1 MHLQI
6 RKALIGLYIVILL
19 MACGSQRMLIAQTYD
34 GWTFYAPQNGTKAYL
49 VDMAG
54 LVYHSWTFPSTA
66 KTTYSS
72 YLLQDGTLLRSVN
85 KSGNSFNGG
94 PISGQVQRVDWN
106 GTVLWDYVYSTTQ
119 YCSHHDICPM
129 PNGNVLL
136 IAYELKTAAQVSA
149 AGCSQSITMWP
160 DKIVEIQPVGT
171 NGGNVVWEWH
181 AWDHLVQQTD
191 PTKPN
196 YGIVADHPELL
207 NINYKTTKDW
217 MHMNGL
223 DYNETLD
230 QITFS
235 SHNLNEIYV
244 IDHSTTTA
252 EAASHSGGNS
262 GKGGDLLYRWGNPLA
277 YNMGGTANFNTVHDA
292 HWISSTHPTYP
303 DHLCGY
309 NNQGGTGGKT
319 CIDIIN
325 PPYSGFLYS
334 LTAGAPFAP
343 SAYTFR
349 HTYSGSPSSNNGN
362 SQQLPNGNMLVTIGL
377 SGYVYEVT
385 PAGTTVWSKS
395 TGGTVAQCWRYP
407 YSYLTAIHDP
417 VNEEVKISIWPNPS
431 NGIFNL
437 ETNLRENESG
447 IMRVTDMT
455 GKVILNTGITGE
467 IDLSNQESGLY
478 FLQIS
483 TSANGMITRKL
494 NVVK

>member
-1 MHLQI
+1 MKI
-6 RKALIGLYIVILL
+6 RFSCAMIRFLLIFGMILSSGFYILK
-19 MACGSQRMLIAQTYD
+19 AQTYD
-34 GWTFYAPQNGTKAYL
+34 GWTYYAPQNGTKAYL

-54 LVYHSWTFPSTA
+54 VVYHSWTFPSTA

-72 YLLQDGTLLRSVN
+72 YMLPNGDLMRSVN

-94 PISGQVQRVDWN
+94 PISGEVQRVDWN
-106 GTVLWDYVYSTTQ
+106 GNVLWDYVYSTTQ

-136 IAYELKTAAQVSA
+136 IAYELKTATQVSA
-149 AGCSQSITMWP
+149 AGCSSAITMWP
-160 DKIVEIQPVGT
+160 DKIVEIEPAGT

-181 AWDHLVQQTD
+181 AWDHLVQQVD
-191 PTKPN
+191 ASKPN

-252 EAASHSGGNS
+252 EAAGHTGGNS
-262 GKGGDLLYRWGNPLA
+262 GKGGDLLYRWGNPVA

-303 DHLCGY
+303 DYLCGY
-309 NNQGGTGGKT
+309 NNQGGAGGKT
-319 CIDIIN
+319 CVDIIN
-325 PPYSGFLYS
+325 PPYSGFNYS
-334 LTAGAPFAP
+334 YTAGAPYAP
-343 SAYTFR
+343 SAYAFR
-349 HTYSGSPSSNNGN
+349 HTYTGNPSSNNGN

-377 SGYVYEVT
+377 SGYVYEINTAQTV
-385 PAGTTVWSKS
+385 VWSKS

-407 YSYLTAIHDP
+407 YSYLTAINDP
-417 VNEEVKISIWPNPS
+417 INEDVKTSIWPNPS
-431 NGIFNL
+431 SGIFNI

-447 IMRVTDMT
+447 TVLVTDMT
-455 GKVILNTGITGE
+455 GKVILNTE
-467 IDLSNQESGLY
+467 ISSEINLTNQESGIY
-478 FLQIS
+478 FLRIS
-483 TSANGMITRKL
+483 SPDKGTITRKL
-494 NVVK
+494 NLVK